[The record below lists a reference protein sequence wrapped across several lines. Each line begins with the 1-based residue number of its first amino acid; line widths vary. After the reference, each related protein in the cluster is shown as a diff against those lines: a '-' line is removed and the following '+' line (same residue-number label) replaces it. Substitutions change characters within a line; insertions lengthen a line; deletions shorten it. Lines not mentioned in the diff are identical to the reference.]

1 MLRKIR
7 VYGRLAKFLD
17 RRVFE
22 ADVASAAEAVRF
34 LVTNFPN
41 LERHMA
47 DQHYRVSVGS
57 YDLALEELHD
67 PAGQQE
73 IKVVPVMAGAGGGT
87 GRILAGIGLIALSFL
102 LPGAGAFGTFSLFG
116 QAATAGG
123 ILTGI
128 GTAASLI
135 GASLVL
141 GGVSQLLTPVPK
153 VNQLTGGTAANTD
166 QDPRKSYSFSGI
178 QQTSRQG
185 VPVPI
190 VYGETLVGSVVI
202 SAGID
207 TVQVYG

>member
-7 VYGRLAKFLD
+7 VYGRLAKFLGQ
-17 RRVFE
+17 RVFE

-34 LVTNFPN
+34 LVVNFPQ
-41 LERHMA
+41 LEKHMA

-57 YDLALEELHD
+57 YDLTLDELHD

-73 IKVVPVMAGAGGGT
+73 IKVVPVLTGAGGATGRIIAGVALVAFAIVTAGAGLIPGLGLGFGAST
-87 GRILAGIGLIALSFL
+87 AIGIGLA
-102 LPGAGAFGTFSLFG
+102 
-116 QAATAGG
+116 
-123 ILTGI
+123 
-128 GTAASLI
+128 

-141 GGVSQLLTPVPK
+141 GGVAQLLTPTPKTNVP
-153 VNQLTGGTAANTD
+153 GTPQDNS
-166 QDPRKSYSFSGI
+166 DPRKSYSFSGI

-190 VYGETLVGSVVI
+190 VYGETIVGSVVV

-207 TVQVYG
+207 TVRIQG